1 MKRASNWEMG
11 PAMIKSRQISNSKH
25 MLKFGTGTTFLLHR
39 DLQQSE
45 NQIPSWI
52 LDIKKVS
59 RLFSRHGRFRF
70 ACLPFSSFD
79 ASRCMRIKGT
89 GSDSKSMQKK

>member
-1 MKRASNWEMG
+1 
-11 PAMIKSRQISNSKH
+11 MIESRQILQSKH
-25 MLKFGTGTTFLLHR
+25 MLKFGTGTTFLLRR

-52 LDIKKVS
+52 PDIKKVS

-70 ACLPFSSFD
+70 TCLHFSSFD
-79 ASRCMRIKGT
+79 ASKCLRIKGI
-89 GSDSKSMQKK
+89 GSDS